1 MSRLNVDQIYT
12 RTGTGTPA
20 IREMPI
26 VDLAVS
32 GSQSLPS
39 GSWNRITLLSGTKIT
54 NRDTDTN
61 GFWSNSTNR
70 LTPTIPGW
78 YNLNLFATVTHTSS
92 TAQGVFMGR
101 NPNGAVPGG
110 DFTLSN
116 TFRMS
121 TSLSTTMQVTGLIY
135 FNGTTD
141 YMEFFVYS
149 LGTSPNLTYCVLQ
162 ANLVR
167 PD

>member
-20 IREMPI
+20 LREMPI
-26 VDLAVS
+26 VDIAVA
-32 GSQSLPS
+32 GSQSLTS
-39 GSWNRITLLSGTKIT
+39 GWNRITLLSGTKST

-78 YNLNLFATVTHTSS
+78 YHLSLFGTVTGTSA
-92 TAQGVFMGR
+92 TTQALFIGR
-101 NPNGAVPGG
+101 NPDGAVPGG
-110 DFTLSN
+110 DFNVTNTL
-116 TFRMS
+116 RIS
-121 TSLSTTMQVTGLIY
+121 TSSNVTWQITGLFY

-141 YMEFFVYS
+141 YTEFFVFGS
-149 LGTSPNLTYCVLQ
+149 GTSPNLSFSALQ
-162 ANLVR
+162 AHLVR